1 MPYACQLEK
10 NKWAREYRKKMPLE
24 IRLKI
29 NKGKRVSQKK
39 LISFRQK
46 VLRRYKLL
54 KGCAYCGYKKHFNA
68 LDFDHINRVAK
79 IKSVSRLVT
88 DTVSFKR
95 IKDEARKC
103 EVLCSNCH
111 RIKTYKNKDWQNK
124 TNSK

>member
-10 NKWAREYRKKMPLE
+10 NKWAKEYRKKMPLE
-24 IRLKI
+24 VRLKM

-39 LISFRQK
+39 LINFRQK

-54 KGCAYCGYKKHFNA
+54 KGCVYCGYKKHFSA
-68 LDFDHINRVAK
+68 LDFDHINRITK
-79 IKSVSRLVT
+79 IKSISRLVT

-95 IKDEARKC
+95 IKDEVRKC

-111 RIKTYKNKDWQNK
+111 RIKTYETKDWQNK
-124 TNSK
+124 ANSK